1 VTVNLA
7 TIREDYWRA
16 WLAGYTDGVQYGYAR
31 ALADEAAAEERRW
44 ADLSRQV
51 RRQASSPRFSQLADR
66 RGDHE
71 RASRARQWER
81 ANGLAPVR

>member
-1 VTVNLA
+1 MSVNVA
-7 TIREDYWRA
+7 SIREDYWRA
-16 WLAGYTDGVQYGYAR
+16 YLAGYADGVQYGVAR
-31 ALADEAAAEERRW
+31 ALADEEAAEECRW

-81 ANGLAPVR
+81 DHGLAPIR

>member
-1 VTVNLA
+1 MSANLA
-7 TIREDYWRA
+7 TIEDS
-16 WLAGYTDGVQYGYAR
+16 YAR
-31 ALADEAAAEERRW
+31 AFMAGYSEGYQHGVVRALDDVEAADDRAW
-44 ADLSRQV
+44 AQLSQRV

-81 ANGLAPVR
+81 DHGLAPIR